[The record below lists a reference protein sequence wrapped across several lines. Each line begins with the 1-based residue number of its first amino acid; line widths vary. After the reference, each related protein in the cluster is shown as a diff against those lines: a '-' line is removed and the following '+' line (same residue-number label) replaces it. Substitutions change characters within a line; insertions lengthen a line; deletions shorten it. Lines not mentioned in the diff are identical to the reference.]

1 MPVSTFFATVTA
13 IVTAIATL
21 IADDLRTYFRNKFGY
36 FAAVSAYVETLATVP
51 SDGDAELTHPWVP
64 VEVPD
69 SPPDDGQV
77 TRPML
82 IIPLPA
88 PPAPTIQVY
97 EVPFIAPFAP
107 GSFYDGVYRSLL
119 RAADGL
125 APK

>member
-1 MPVSTFFATVTA
+1 MTTILLIIKVICAG
-13 IVTAIATL
+13 IAEDMR
-21 IADDLRTYFRNKFGY
+21 AYFRNKFGY
-36 FAAVSAYVETLATVP
+36 FAAVSAYVDALAALP

-69 SPPDDGQV
+69 EPTTDDSSQV

-82 IIPLPA
+82 IVPI
-88 PPAPTIQVY
+88 PAPTIQVY

-125 APK
+125 AQK

>member
-1 MPVSTFFATVTA
+1 MSTFFAIVTAIATA
-13 IVTAIATL
+13 IVTAIA
-21 IADDLRTYFRNKFGY
+21 DYLRTYFRNTFGY
-36 FAAVSAYVETLATVP
+36 FAAVSAYVDTLATLP

-69 SPPDDGQV
+69 DTSDDGQV

-82 IIPLPA
+82 IVPIPA

-119 RAADGL
+119 RAADEVDQ
-125 APK
+125 K

>member
-1 MPVSTFFATVTA
+1 VSTILAILTA
-13 IVTAIATL
+13 IGAGIVQ
-21 IADDLRTYFRNKFGY
+21 DLRTYFQNKFGY
-36 FAAVSAYVETLATVP
+36 FAAVSAYVDALATLP

-69 SPPDDGQV
+69 DTSDDGQV

-82 IIPLPA
+82 IVPIPA

-97 EVPFIAPFAP
+97 EIPFIAPFAP

-119 RAADGL
+119 RAADEVDQ
-125 APK
+125 K